1 MRRVEEAARDM
12 PSSEGHA
19 PGGTKPRCTAY
30 ARASNRLICISL
42 NDVNVDRSAVLRR
55 SGPRRPIGRPNTR
68 TVLGDL
74 IGHYLASL
82 PGGRGMV
89 EPLINRRRR

>member
-1 MRRVEEAARDM
+1 MPPVEPNRDA
-12 PSSEGHA
+12 PLTRGHQ
-19 PGGTKPRCTAY
+19 TV
-30 ARASNRLICISL
+30 LICISL